1 MSRQFTILDRIDIPA
16 PCTADWDSMTGNEEV
31 RFCEHCSKHVNNLSE
46 MTRKQA
52 LEIVSRSKGQLCVRY
67 YRRPDNT
74 IQTRTAPTA
83 PLHQIKRRVSRLA
96 AGAFTAA
103 ISLCSTVAAQTQ
115 TNPPAT
121 SSYTVPLDATRAPGQ
136 GGGNAALAGTITD
149 PQGAVV
155 PAANVTLTNE
165 DTKQVQTMTTSDE
178 GVYNFQNLEAGS
190 YTLTVNSPGFSS
202 SETTNIAIQTFES
215 RRADTTLSAGVTVMG
230 GVMAVMISA
239 DDPLVKAASENDL
252 AMVKELIAMGVDTNR
267 RDKNTDSTALDEA
280 VANGNREMVRALLDA
295 GADVNARGNRRQSA
309 LMRIDE
315 DATAEL
321 VQDLIRAGAR
331 VNLKDEDGDTALIIA
346 AQWNEPEI
354 LQTLL
359 DAGARVN
366 AKNHEGQTALMKAAS
381 EGNLESVK
389 LLFNAGSDINRR
401 DEDGDTA
408 LSQAQENEHADVVE
422 FLKAHNAMEFAKLK
436 PEEK

>member
-1 MSRQFTILDRIDIPA
+1 MSKQFTILDRITVPT
-16 PCTADWDSMTGNEEV
+16 PCTADWDAMTGNEEV

-52 LEIVSRSKGQLCVRY
+52 LELVSRSKGQLCVRY

-74 IQTRTAPTA
+74 IQTRTAPPA

-121 SSYTVPLDATRAPGQ
+121 SNYTVPLDAARSLSQ
-136 GGGNAALAGTITD
+136 GGGNAALAGTVTD

-165 DTKQVQTMTTSDE
+165 DTKQEQTATTSDE
-178 GVYNFQNLEAGS
+178 GVYNFQGLEAGS
-190 YTLTVNSPGFSS
+190 YTLKVNSPGFSS

-215 RRADTTLSAGVTVMG
+215 RRADTTLSVG
-230 GVMAVMISA
+230 GVMSGDMVIVVSA
-239 DDPLVKAASENDL
+239 DEPLVKAASENDL
-252 AMVKELIAMGVDTNR
+252 AKVKELIAAGVDANR

-280 VANGNREMVRALLDA
+280 VANGNREIGRVLLDV
-295 GADVNARGNRRQSA
+295 GVDVNARGNRRQSA

-321 VQDLIRAGAR
+321 ILDLVRAGAR

-354 LQTLL
+354 LKTLL

-389 LLFNAGSDINRR
+389 LLIAAGSDINRR
-401 DEDGDTA
+401 AADGDTA
-408 LSQAQENEHADVVE
+408 LSQALENEHTEVVE
-422 FLKAHNAMEFAKLK
+422 FLKAHNAMEFAKLE